1 MHILR
6 HHRVKT
12 LLVPD
17 KVFTL
22 RDRWTERE
30 QVSESREGGTSHPG
44 SESDVICHAS
54 VEKSAGTIDRA
65 SVSK

>member
-1 MHILR
+1 M
-6 HHRVKT
+6 
-12 LLVPD
+12 PD

-22 RDRWTERE
+22 NDRWTERE

-54 VEKSAGTIDRA
+54 VEKSAATIDRA